1 MKRGFCFLSGQG
13 GAGNIPSTQSSP
25 AEPNY
30 RAKEESKSMVPKFD
44 TSIKVRPKGNKY
56 QTLDGKATVN
66 IVTSKDA
73 QAEAKKS
80 ELFDLVASGDARVVA
95 SDEANYMDNNWED
108 LVAYGQGEEV
118 GTPSEDYVYIVVGK
132 GNRGHVYKV
141 YLTPTEKQLID
152 ISTASTL
159 YIRKDLN
166 FYC

>member
-1 MKRGFCFLSGQG
+1 MSGG
-13 GAGNIPSTQSSP
+13 GSHNYEPETPAG
-25 AEPNY
+25 PNY

-66 IVTSKDA
+66 IFTSKDA

-80 ELFDLVASGDARVVA
+80 ELFDLVISGDARIVA
-95 SDEANYMDNNWED
+95 SDEANYMDNNWEEA
-108 LVAYGQGEEV
+108 VAYGMGEEV

-152 ISTASTL
+152 SSTASTL
-159 YIRKDLN
+159 YIRKDLA
-166 FYC
+166 FYYSITN

>member
-1 MKRGFCFLSGQG
+1 MKRGFCFVSGG
-13 GAGNIPSTQSSP
+13 GSYNYEPETPAG
-25 AEPNY
+25 PNY

-66 IVTSKDA
+66 IFTSKDA

-80 ELFDLVASGDARVVA
+80 ELFGLVASGDARIAA
-95 SDEANYMDNNWED
+95 SSEANYMDNDWEEV
-108 LVAYGQGEEV
+108 VAAGQGEEI

-132 GNRGHVYKV
+132 GNRAHVYKV
-141 YLTPTEKQLID
+141 YVTPTEKQLID
-152 ISTASTL
+152 SSTASTL